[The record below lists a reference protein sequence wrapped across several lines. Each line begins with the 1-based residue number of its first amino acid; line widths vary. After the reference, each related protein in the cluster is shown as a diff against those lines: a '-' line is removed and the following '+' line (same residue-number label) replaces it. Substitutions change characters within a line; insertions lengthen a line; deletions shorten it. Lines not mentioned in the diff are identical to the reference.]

1 MKKAEQLLREMQGP
15 QFPQF
20 SLKFSPEQGYTLILS
35 TGQKLQLGKVH
46 HSALEDL
53 YLAMN
58 LFNGLAEDPKM
69 ISKERISRQL
79 N

>member
-20 SLKFSPEQGYTLILS
+20 SLRYKSGYGSTLILS
-35 TGQKLQLGKVH
+35 TGQELHLGNIH
-46 HSALEDL
+46 DSALEDL
-53 YLAMN
+53 FLAIK
-58 LFNGLAEDPKM
+58 LINGLAEDPKM